1 MPIHASEV
9 YAKNISALL
18 GLMINKDKQLEI
30 NFSDDILDGSC
41 VTHNGEIRSGRVKD
55 ALSANSQQV
64 SISG

>member
-18 GLMINKDKQLEI
+18 ALMINKDKQLEI
-30 NFSDDILDGSC
+30 NFADDILDGSC
-41 VTHNGEIRSGRVKD
+41 VTHNGEIRSQRVKD